1 MADVK
6 CCHCGDPI
14 QPTKDVY
21 PAAPPD
27 LHPWVHTE
35 TGVPDCR
42 PTRATPRIEIVITGG
57 PPRERIVYVPV
68 YRGGRGGMRRG

>member
-14 QPTKDVY
+14 RRNDEPGVGQ
-21 PAAPPD
+21 
-27 LHPWVHTE
+27 PWVHDKTGDTE
-35 TGVPDCR
+35 CPALF
-42 PTRATPRIEIVITGG
+42 ATPKSEMVITEG

-68 YRGGRGGMRRG
+68 YRDGRGGMRRG